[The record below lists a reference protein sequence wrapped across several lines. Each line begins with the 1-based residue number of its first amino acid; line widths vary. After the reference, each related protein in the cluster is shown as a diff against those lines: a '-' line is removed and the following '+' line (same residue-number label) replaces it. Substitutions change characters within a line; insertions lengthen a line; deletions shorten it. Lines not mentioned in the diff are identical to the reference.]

1 MMKVLPFFALVGV
14 ASAFTAAGKTY
25 FNYVHSVVRELSIH
39 SMIHSLNVSKNNLI
53 SRLDTCSREKRMQR
67 S

>member
-25 FNYVHSVVRELSIH
+25 FNYVHSVVREVV
-39 SMIHSLNVSKNNLI
+39 SLYDPFFKCL
-53 SRLDTCSREKRMQR
+53 
-67 S
+67 

>member
-1 MMKVLPFFALVGV
+1 MMKVLPFLALVGV

-25 FNYVHSVVRELSIH
+25 FNYVHSVVLSIH

>member
-1 MMKVLPFFALVGV
+1 MMKVLPFLALVGV

-25 FNYVHSVVRELSIH
+25 FNHVQSVVIY
-39 SMIHSLNVSKNNLI
+39 SMIHSLNFSKNHFI